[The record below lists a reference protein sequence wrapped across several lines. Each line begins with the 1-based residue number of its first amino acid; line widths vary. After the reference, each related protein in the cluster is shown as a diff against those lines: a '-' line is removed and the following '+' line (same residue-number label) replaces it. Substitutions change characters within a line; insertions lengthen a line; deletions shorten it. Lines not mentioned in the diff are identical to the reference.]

1 MIRMRA
7 AAFYVSFALSCA
19 LAAGRAAAQPPA
31 AESELADATLYLEVF
46 TNGLS
51 QNLIMDVQR
60 RGGRFYV
67 ATEDFD
73 ALGLTRDDLAGGP
86 DGRIALDDVPGLA
99 YDYLPLE
106 QRLDLTVVDA
116 RMTPQLLGYA
126 PDSMLEP
133 SSGAGVVLNY
143 ALTLQSQTVG
153 AAEATRRVHSPLI
166 RAGYARS
173 RLPGSRAADDL
184 SAIEAKNQTAVVDLD
199 LRVFS
204 QAGLFVNRGYITEE
218 SGESDS
224 LRYDS
229 YWTYSSLD
237 PLRTYVAGDFIGS
250 SLTWTRSLRLGGVSI
265 ARNFGLRPDLV
276 TFPIPTLGGSAVVP
290 TTVDLYVNDSR
301 QFSGQARPGPFL
313 ITDPLA
319 LTGAGRVSIVYRD
332 ELGREVTTTQPLYVD
347 SRLLEAGLR
356 DYALETG
363 YPRRNYGTF
372 SNDYGEDLATV
383 GSMRYG
389 ASDRITVEGHAEQGE
404 DLQNFGVGGLFS
416 IGRFGVLSASLS
428 VSDSNGRGK
437 QTSAGYQYVA
447 RRWSL
452 DIYEQRTHDD
462 YRDLGSLEDSPVPE
476 LLRHAGLTFTIGRS
490 HSLSIFDVRQQAP
503 DLGDSHVLT
512 LGYSASW
519 SNTRLGL
526 YASLFRDYE
535 QEDSDGAYLGLSY
548 AFGERGTL
556 SSGGSQYGTEKT
568 AILGAGSPVDYDLGG
583 FGWNF
588 YGEKGNDDYHMTSSR
603 ADYRFRYGDW
613 SLMLDEGSQS
623 EGDSDD
629 YSNTSVRGNGAIAY
643 MGRQLLAARTI
654 YDGFA
659 VVSTTGTPGVPV
671 LRENRLLGETNRNG
685 FYLVPD
691 LPSYQSSR
699 LAIDPLGL
707 PADVLVGVDRL
718 EANPRE
724 GSGLLVEFPLGR
736 YSGAT
741 VILVDARGE
750 PLPPGTRVTLL
761 GTGET
766 ALVGFDGQVFFP
778 MLEAVNRIAADT
790 VPVPCEVEVRFEP
803 EQAMLTI
810 GPFVCGAP

>member
-7 AAFYVSFALSCA
+7 AVVYSSFALACT
-19 LAAGRAAAQPPA
+19 LAAGRAGAQTPA
-31 AESELADATLYLEVF
+31 PASELADAALYVEVF
-46 TNGLS
+46 TNGFP
-51 QNLIMDVQR
+51 QNLIVEVQR

-67 ATEDFD
+67 VAEDFD
-73 ALGLTRDDLAGGP
+73 ALGLTRGDLVAGP
-86 DGRIALDDVPGLA
+86 DGRLALDDVPGLT
-99 YDYLPLE
+99 YRYLALE
-106 QRLDLTVVDA
+106 QRLDLTVVDT
-116 RMTPQLLGYA
+116 RLTPQLLGYA
-126 PDSMLEP
+126 PESMLEP
-133 SSGAGVVLNY
+133 SSGAGLVLNY

-153 AAEATRRVHSPLI
+153 TAEATRRVHSPLI

-184 SAIEAKNQTAVVDLD
+184 SAAEAKNQTAVLDLD
-199 LRVFS
+199 LRAFS
-204 QAGLFVNRGYITEE
+204 QAGLFVNRGYVTEE
-218 SGESDS
+218 SGETDA

-237 PLRTYVAGDFIGS
+237 PLRTYIAGDFIGS
-250 SLTWTRSLRLGGVSI
+250 SLTWTRSLRLGGVSV

-347 SRLLEAGLR
+347 SRLLEAGLS

-372 SNDYGEDLATV
+372 SNDYGGDLATV
-383 GSMRYG
+383 GSVRYG
-389 ASDRITVEGHAEQGE
+389 ASDRITVEGHAEKGE
-404 DLQNFGVGGLFS
+404 ELQNVGVGGLFS
-416 IGRFGVLSASLS
+416 IGRFGVLNTSLS

-437 QTSAGYQYVA
+437 QTSVGYQYVA
-447 RRWSL
+447 RRWSI
-452 DIYEQRTHDD
+452 DVYEQRTHDD

-476 LLRHAGLTFTIGRS
+476 LLRHAGLTFTIARS
-490 HSLSIFDVRQQAP
+490 HSLSIFDVRQRAP

-519 SNTRLGL
+519 SDTRLGL
-526 YASLFRDYE
+526 YASVFRDYE
-535 QEDSDGAYLGLSY
+535 QEDSDGAYFGLSY

-556 SSGGSQYGTEKT
+556 SSGASQYGSEKT
-568 AILGAGSPVDYDLGG
+568 TILGAGSPVDYDLGG
-583 FGWNF
+583 LGWNF

-629 YSNTSVRGNGAIAY
+629 YTNTSVRGNGAIVY

-659 VVSTTGTPGVPV
+659 VVSTSGTPGVPV
-671 LRENRLLGETNRNG
+671 LRENRLMGETNRNG

-691 LPSYQSSR
+691 LPSYQASR
-699 LAIDPLGL
+699 IAIDPLGL
-707 PADVLVGVDRL
+707 PADVVVGVDRL
-718 EANPRE
+718 AANPRE

-741 VILVDARGE
+741 LILVDEQGE

-761 GTGET
+761 ASGET

-790 VPVPCEVEVRFEP
+790 VPVACEVEARFEP

-810 GPFVCGAP
+810 GPFVCGPP